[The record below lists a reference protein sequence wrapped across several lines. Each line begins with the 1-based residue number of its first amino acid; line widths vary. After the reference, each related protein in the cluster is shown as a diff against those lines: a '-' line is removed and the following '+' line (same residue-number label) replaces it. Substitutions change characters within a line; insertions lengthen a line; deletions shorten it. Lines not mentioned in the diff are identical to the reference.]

1 VAKIEAG
8 AQPLGWIATHRIAQW
23 LSLALWEWTG

>member
-8 AQPLGWIATHRIAQW
+8 NQPLGWIATHRIGQW
-23 LSLALWEWTG
+23 LRMAVWTWSA